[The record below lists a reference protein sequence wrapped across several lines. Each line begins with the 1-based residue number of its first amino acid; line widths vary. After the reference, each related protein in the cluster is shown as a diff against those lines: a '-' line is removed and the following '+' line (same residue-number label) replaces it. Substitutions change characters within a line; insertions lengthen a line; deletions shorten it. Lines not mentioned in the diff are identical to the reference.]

1 MRHER
6 IRPPVVRLPPKTG
19 IEMILAT
26 ASRVSLMIMGL
37 VAVIAA
43 LHFGRT
49 ILVPI
54 TLAVTIGLMFGPYA
68 DRLDRAGLSPWVSSA
83 VVVLSFL
90 LLLGTIGTGFAVP
103 LSEWTDRLPA
113 IWAKIKTILAD
124 WQGSVAT
131 FTTLS
136 EEMQA
141 LMGREEEVAV
151 AVRDGGPA
159 TEIAF
164 LAPELIGQMAIFFAS
179 LYFFIATRDGIRVAV
194 LRLCMNRRLRWRAAH
209 IFRDAEA
216 QVSRYLV
223 SITWINMA
231 LGAAVALA
239 MFALGVPTPLLWGLL
254 AAVLNYVVY
263 IGPAVMALIL
273 LLVGLATFDGAS
285 VFAPA
290 ACYLFLNFLEAQFA
304 TPQVLG
310 RRLTINPFVVF
321 LAIVF
326 WLWIWGPAGGF
337 VAVPLLLITT
347 VAINHILPL
356 MPKPHD
362 AR

>member
-26 ASRVSLMIMGL
+26 ASRVSLVLVGL
-37 VAVIAA
+37 IAAIAA

-68 DRLDRAGLSPWVSSA
+68 DRLDRAGLSPWLSSA
-83 VVVLSFL
+83 IVVLSFL
-90 LLLGTIGTGFAVP
+90 VLLGTIGTGFAVP
-103 LSEWTDRLPA
+103 LSEWIDRLPA
-113 IWAKIKTILAD
+113 IWQKVKSILAD

-131 FTTLS
+131 FNALS
-136 EEMQA
+136 EDLQSLIGSEKQISVSVDA
-141 LMGREEEVAV
+141 
-151 AVRDGGPA
+151 GGPA

-164 LAPELIGQMAIFFAS
+164 LAPELFGQVAIFFAS
-179 LYFFIATRDGIRVAV
+179 LYFFIATRDGIRVAI
-194 LRLCMNRRLRWRAAH
+194 LRLCISRRLRWRAAH
-209 IFRDAEA
+209 IFRDAEM

-223 SITWINMA
+223 SITAINIA
-231 LGAAVALA
+231 LGITVSAA
-239 MFALGVPTPLLWGLL
+239 MFALGVPTPFLWGLL

-263 IGPAVMALIL
+263 IGPAVMALVL
-273 LLVGLATFDGAS
+273 LMVGLATLSGAA

-290 ACYLFLNFLEAQFA
+290 AAYLFLNFLEAQFV

-310 RRLTINPFVVF
+310 RQLTINPFVVF

-337 VAVPLLLITT
+337 VAVPLLLIST
-347 VAINHILPL
+347 VTANHILPL
-356 MPKPHD
+356 MPKPRD
-362 AR
+362 TR